1 MRELFKK
8 HFALTDKGAKDL
20 QKASAASFF
29 AYVINFFPAMLLLL
43 LVDELLLN
51 NVKETGLYLWGSILV
66 LAVMWILLRIEY
78 DALYNTTYQESA
90 NLRTEIADILTKL
103 PLSYFSRHDLSDLAQ
118 TIMADVAAIEHAMSH
133 AMAKAVGFLFFFRCF
148 RFCCSLAMLNWGLLS
163 FCRFCLDSG
172 FFYCRKTFRFGS
184 HSNII
189 KSSGTTLRVF
199 RRPLKISRKSRALA

>member
-8 HFALTDKGAKDL
+8 HFALTDKGGQRFAKG
-20 QKASAASFF
+20 QRGSFF

-90 NLRTEIADILTKL
+90 NLRTEIADILIKL
-103 PLSYFSRHDLSDLAQ
+103 PLS
-118 TIMADVAAIEHAMSH
+118 
-133 AMAKAVGFLFFFRCF
+133 
-148 RFCCSLAMLNWGLLS
+148 
-163 FCRFCLDSG
+163 
-172 FFYCRKTFRFGS
+172 
-184 HSNII
+184 
-189 KSSGTTLRVF
+189 
-199 RRPLKISRKSRALA
+199 

>member
-1 MRELFKK
+1 MRELFKT

-29 AYVINFFPAMLLLL
+29 VYVINFFPAMLLLL

-103 PLSYFSRHDLSDLAQ
+103 PLSYFSRQWDSC
-118 TIMADVAAIEHAMSH
+118 S
-133 AMAKAVGFLFFFRCF
+133 FFRCF

-163 FCRFCLDSG
+163 FCQFCLDSG

-189 KSSGTTLRVF
+189 KSSGTTLRAF